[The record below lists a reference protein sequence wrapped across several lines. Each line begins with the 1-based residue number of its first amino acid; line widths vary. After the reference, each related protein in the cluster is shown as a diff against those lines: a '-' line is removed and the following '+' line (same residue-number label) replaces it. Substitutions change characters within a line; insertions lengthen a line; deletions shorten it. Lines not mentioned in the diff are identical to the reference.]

1 MAKKN
6 TYYQEDTV
14 KNKFN
19 GKALKRILRYA
30 LPHKKTFL
38 LILSLML
45 GTVAISLLP
54 PLLLRAFIN
63 DIQPN
68 QNRTGFIL
76 FIGAF
81 VGIGVCDVLFNFFTQ
96 RLSAKTGHTI
106 IHTLRAEIFER
117 LQKLPFDY
125 FDSLPTGKIV
135 VRVTNYVDDLANFF
149 ANLLLNFIIAVTR
162 IVVVIVF
169 MLVLNPL
176 LTAVV
181 AGAMIPLAAFVVVL
195 RKLMAKHWRK
205 MRAYDSGRAAFLHE
219 NIMGV
224 NVIKSFNRE
233 EQNIEIYAG
242 LQNDCAKN
250 WRKIVRRNEL
260 FTPGVEFIWNA
271 GYLGIF
277 AVALWLVT
285 QGQIDAGTIV
295 AFTNYLGMFTWPINN
310 LAMIFQQLAQVSS
323 NLERIF
329 STMDADEVISEPE
342 HPKTAEIEG
351 NIEYRDVTFGYEP
364 GIPILEHFDLSV
376 KAGQCIALVGPT
388 GAGKTTVVN
397 LLTRFYDVTEGAV
410 CVDGLDVREMPLHF
424 LRSNVGVMMQ
434 DSFLFKGNIIENIRY
449 GRPDAT
455 DAECIQAA
463 KTIFAD
469 EFINRLPQGYYT
481 PVAENGDGLSSGEK
495 QLLSFARVILK
506 SPRVLILDEA
516 TSAIDTETEERIQRA
531 LKVVLENRTSFV
543 IAHRLS
549 TIQSAD
555 RILYIANHG
564 IAESG
569 THEELIKKRGLYY
582 ELTQQ
587 A

>member
-1 MAKKN
+1 MARN
-6 TYYQEDTV
+6 TYYQEDVV

-19 GKALKRILRYA
+19 AKALKRILKYM
-30 LPHKKTFL
+30 LPHKKTFAL
-38 LILSLML
+38 VLCLML
-45 GTVAISLLP
+45 GAVAISLIP
-54 PLLLRAFIN
+54 PLLLKNFIN
-63 DIQPN
+63 SIAPN
-68 QNRTGFIL
+68 RDF
-76 FIGAF
+76 GAF
-81 VGIGVCDVLFNFFTQ
+81 AVFICAFAGIGVCDVTFNFFTQ

-106 IHTLRAEIFER
+106 IHTLRAEIFEK

-125 FDSLPTGKIV
+125 FDDLPTGKIV

-149 ANLLLNFIIAVTR
+149 ANLLLNFIIAVVR
-162 IVVVIVF
+162 ILVVIIF
-169 MLVLNPL
+169 MLFLNAL

-181 AGAMIPLAAFVVVL
+181 IATIVPLTLFVFFL
-195 RKLMAKHWRK
+195 RKLMAKFWRK
-205 MRAYDSGRAAFLHE
+205 MRANDSSRAAYLHE
-219 NIMGV
+219 SIMGV

-233 EQNIEIYAG
+233 
-242 LQNDCAKN
+242 LQNEDIYRDLQGKCATS
-250 WRKIVRRNEL
+250 WIRIVRRNEL

-271 GYLGIF
+271 GYLAIF
-277 AVALWLVT
+277 ALSLYLVT
-285 QGQIDAGTIV
+285 DGSIDAGTIV

-310 LAMIFQQLAQVSS
+310 LAAIFQQLAQVSA

-329 STMDADEVISEPE
+329 QTMDADDVIRDPEEPE
-342 HPKTAEIEG
+342 TAEISG
-351 NIEYRDVTFGYEP
+351 NIEYRDVTFGYEE
-364 GIPILEHFDLSV
+364 GINILENFNLQV
-376 KAGQCIALVGPT
+376 RAGQCIALVGPT

-397 LLTRFYDVTEGAV
+397 LLTRFYDVRAGAV
-410 CVDGLDVREMPLHF
+410 EIDGLDVRRMPLHF

-434 DSFLFKGNIIENIRY
+434 DTFIFKGNIIENIRY

-455 DAECIQAA
+455 DAECIEAA

-469 EFINRLPQGYYT
+469 DFISRLPQGYYT

-495 QLLSFARVILK
+495 QLLSFARIILK

-555 RILYIANHG
+555 QILYIANRG
-564 IAESG
+564 IAEQG
-569 THEELIKKRGLYY
+569 THEELLAKHGLYY
-582 ELTQQ
+582 ELTHN

>member
-1 MAKKN
+1 MARN
-6 TYYQEDTV
+6 TYFQEDVV

-19 GKALKRILRYA
+19 AKALKRVLRYM
-30 LPHKKTFL
+30 LPHKKTFAL
-38 LILSLML
+38 VLCLML
-45 GTVAISLLP
+45 GAVAISLIP
-54 PLLLRAFIN
+54 PLLLKYFIN
-63 DIQPN
+63 YISPN
-68 QNRTGFIL
+68 GDF
-76 FIGAF
+76 GAF
-81 VGIGVCDVLFNFFTQ
+81 AFFICAFAGIGICDVVFTFFTQ
-96 RLSAKTGHTI
+96 RISAKTGHTI
-106 IHTLRAEIFER
+106 IHTLRAEIFEK

-125 FDSLPTGKIV
+125 FDDLPTGKIV

-149 ANLLLNFIIAVTR
+149 ANLLLNFIIAVVR
-162 IVVVIVF
+162 ILVVIIF
-169 MLVLNPL
+169 MLCLNPL
-176 LTAVV
+176 LTVV
-181 AGAMIPLAAFVVVL
+181 VIATIIPLMLFIFFL
-195 RKLMAKHWRK
+195 RKLMAKYWRK
-205 MRAYDSGRAAFLHE
+205 MRANDSSRAAYLHE
-219 NIMGV
+219 SIMGV

-233 EQNIEIYAG
+233 NQNEGIYRD
-242 LQNDCAKN
+242 LQGNCATS
-250 WRKIVRRNEL
+250 WFQIIRRNEL

-277 AVALWLVT
+277 ALSLYLIL
-285 QGQIDAGTIV
+285 GNRIDAGTIV

-310 LAMIFQQLAQVSS
+310 LAMIFQQLAQVSA

-329 STMDADEVISEPE
+329 QTMDADEVIKEPE
-342 HPKTAEIEG
+342 NPKTADIEG
-351 NIEYRDVTFGYEP
+351 NIEYKDVTFGYEE
-364 GIPILEHFDLSV
+364 GISILEHFNLSV
-376 KAGQCIALVGPT
+376 RSGQCIALVGPT

-397 LLTRFYDVTEGAV
+397 LLTRFYDVNAGSVEI
-410 CVDGLDVREMPLHF
+410 DGLDVRDMPLHF

-434 DSFLFKGNIIENIRY
+434 DSFIFKGNIIDNIRY

-455 DAECIQAA
+455 DAECIEAA
-463 KTIFAD
+463 KTIYAD
-469 EFINRLPQGYYT
+469 EFISRLPQGYYT

-555 RILYIANHG
+555 QILYIANRG
-564 IAESG
+564 IAEQG
-569 THEELIKKRGLYY
+569 THDELLAKRGLYY
-582 ELTQQ
+582 ELTHN